1 MRRNRLRKFAVLLA
15 TLSAGTLG
23 LFGCTTATAFR
34 DFYQTTLIR
43 VFWQT
48 VGTAIQSAIVDQFGA
63 QDQG

>member
-1 MRRNRLRKFAVLLA
+1 MRKNRMRKVACLVAL
-15 TLSAGTLG
+15 TWAGTLG

-34 DFYQTTLIR
+34 EFSQSTLIR

-48 VGTAIQSAIVDQFGA
+48 VGTALQSAIVEQFGA